1 MINWGKRDRE
11 QVTGH
16 CPVCLDIILQR
27 RCHSDVVYHELTE
40 WRKFPNT
47 QMIKH
52 LFSSAMVRIVEA
64 ES

>member
-11 QVTGH
+11 QGTGH

-47 QMIKH
+47 QMIKP
-52 LFSSAMVRIVEA
+52 
-64 ES
+64 